1 MLEQSILGK
10 LYAIWLQSWTFAL
23 LQRAYL
29 AVSRAA
35 QGSVILNRLFQEGR
49 LERIFRASLL
59 ARAIRRFCDWIRR
72 LLGRCDAL
80 NIYAATQNSFVLRT
94 VRGSVLRFLG
104 SFEGLFCFF
113 IFVMF
118 VVPHK
123 YWNNL
128 YAVAAAFAF
137 LILYLFL
144 AGAGHREW
152 FAPEL
157 LGLGGLL
164 FLLSLLLSIA
174 FSEVPADSLRIFLF
188 FLASVSFC
196 YVIAADFRDPARLRR
211 LLAYLY
217 AALIVVSLYAIAQ
230 NVFHLVSASA
240 SFTDLKLN
248 EGVPGRVYSTLDNPI
263 NLSEFILLFLPLSA
277 AFTASIRRVW
287 LRILLTLGLVIPAV
301 ALVLTY
307 SRGGWIAIVLA
318 AAIYTYCCNKR
329 LIPLLAVV
337 CLLAIPF
344 LPEAVLTRLSTIGN
358 KADSSTQHRLDI
370 WTGIL
375 NLLGDRGRF
384 FTGIGLGPK
393 TFNIIYPDYAVGTAK
408 TGAYH
413 TQMQY
418 LELITE
424 AGILCLLS
432 FLYMMC
438 KYLGRAGRAMRSGRP
453 EHRMILIACISSM
466 VALAFAGIVEYLW
479 FYPRIMFAFFILLG
493 IMLAAAGSENEAA
506 SAQL

>member
-10 LYAIWLQSWTFAL
+10 IYALWIRSWTFAL
-23 LQRAYL
+23 LQRAYR
-29 AVSRAA
+29 AVARAA
-35 QGSVILNRLFQEGR
+35 QGSVILNRLFREGR
-49 LERIFRASLL
+49 LERLFRESFVGRLV
-59 ARAIRRFCDWIRR
+59 RRFCDWISR

-80 NIYAATQNSFVLRT
+80 NLYAATQNSFVLRT

-113 IFVMF
+113 VFVMF
-118 VVPHK
+118 VVPHE

-128 YAVAAAFAF
+128 YAVAAAFVF

-152 FAPEL
+152 YSPEL

-164 FLLSLLLSIA
+164 FLLSLVLSIA
-174 FSEVPADSLRIFLF
+174 FSEVPGDSLRILLF

-196 YVIAADFRDPARLRR
+196 YVIAADFRDPAKLRR
-211 LLAYLY
+211 LLAWLY

-230 NVFHLVSASA
+230 NVFHLVKASA
-240 SFTDLKLN
+240 SFTDLDLN
-248 EGVPGRVYSTLDNPI
+248 EGIPGRVYSTLDNPI

-287 LRILLTLGLVIPAV
+287 LRVLLTLGLVIPAV

-307 SRGGWIAIVLA
+307 SRGGWIAILLA
-318 AAIYTYCCNKR
+318 AVVYTYCCNKR
-329 LIPLLAVV
+329 LIPVLVV
-337 CLLAIPF
+337 IGILAIPF
-344 LPEAVLTRLSTIGN
+344 LPETVLTRISTIGN

-375 NLLGDRGRF
+375 DLLSERGRF

-393 TFNIIYPDYAVGTAK
+393 TFNVVYPYYAVGTAK

-432 FLYMMC
+432 FLYMMF
-438 KYLGRAGRAMRSGRP
+438 KYLGRAGRAMRSGNP
-453 EHRMILIACISSM
+453 EHRLILIACISSM
-466 VALAFAGIVEYLW
+466 VGLVFVGIVEYIW
-479 FYPRIMFAFFILLG
+479 FYPRIMFAFFLLLG
-493 IMLAAAGSENEAA
+493 IMLAASGEENEAA
-506 SAQL
+506 AS